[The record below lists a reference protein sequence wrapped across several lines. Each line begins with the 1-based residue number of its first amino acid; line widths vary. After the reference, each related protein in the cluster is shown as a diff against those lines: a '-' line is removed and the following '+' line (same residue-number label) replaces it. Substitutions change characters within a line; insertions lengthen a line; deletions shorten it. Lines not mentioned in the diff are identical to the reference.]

1 MLARVKERVQFVS
14 NGLELAGVL
23 QLPDGLKKGERR
35 AAFLVLHG
43 FGSNKDGGNVVTVSN
58 LLTGLGYATLRFD
71 MRGCGD
77 SQGARGRTI
86 CLEQV
91 EDTRAALDY
100 LSRNENVDTRRIGV
114 IGHSFGAAVAV
125 YAAGVDSRI
134 AACVS
139 AGGWGNG
146 VKKFRKQHESPEAWA
161 KFQGML
167 EEGRRRKARGQTMM
181 VPRYDIVPI
190 RPELR
195 HNLARGILERQGM
208 SEAHAALT
216 ADVLVW
222 ADLRGMGSHG
232 VMRVPRYVDFIRKGD
247 LNVRPSIRRSH
258 DAPGCVLL
266 DADRAAGPIAMMEGM
281 RAACEKAKSAGIGL
295 ALVKSTTHTA
305 ALGYYTQTAARDGF
319 AGIALAASLPLMAY
333 HGARAA
339 GVSTAPLSIAVPGE
353 EEPFPLHMASSMIS
367 MGALAQARRS
377 GQSLPE
383 GVVLTAQGEATVDA
397 KTASIPLPLGGPKGS
412 GLGFMAE
419 CLASLL
425 TANPILAESLEQTPA
440 SKRHRQ
446 NGLVIAIDVA
456 RFVAPEMF
464 RAQVARLTRG
474 LRELP
479 GDEILM
485 PGERGSRRAAQQRD
499 AVSIPDSVYDELKTL

>member
-146 VKKFRKQHESPEAWA
+146 VKKLRKQHESPEAWA

-195 HNLARGILERQGM
+195 HNLAPGSILEFPFDVVESMYAFRANDVVGKIAPRPLLLLHPANDTVTPTEQSVDLFALAGQPTDLHLVAGVDHFM
-208 SEAHAALT
+208 FSEGNT
-216 ADVLVW
+216 LVINL
-222 ADLRGMGSHG
+222 LR
-232 VMRVPRYVDFIRKGD
+232 DW
-247 LNVRPSIRRSH
+247 
-258 DAPGCVLL
+258 
-266 DADRAAGPIAMMEGM
+266 
-281 RAACEKAKSAGIGL
+281 L
-295 ALVKSTTHTA
+295 ALH
-305 ALGYYTQTAARDGF
+305 
-319 AGIALAASLPLMAY
+319 
-333 HGARAA
+333 
-339 GVSTAPLSIAVPGE
+339 
-353 EEPFPLHMASSMIS
+353 FP
-367 MGALAQARRS
+367 
-377 GQSLPE
+377 
-383 GVVLTAQGEATVDA
+383 
-397 KTASIPLPLGGPKGS
+397 
-412 GLGFMAE
+412 
-419 CLASLL
+419 
-425 TANPILAESLEQTPA
+425 
-440 SKRHRQ
+440 
-446 NGLVIAIDVA
+446 
-456 RFVAPEMF
+456 
-464 RAQVARLTRG
+464 
-474 LRELP
+474 
-479 GDEILM
+479 
-485 PGERGSRRAAQQRD
+485 SR
-499 AVSIPDSVYDELKTL
+499 

>member
-14 NGLELAGVL
+14 GGLELAGVL

-100 LSRNENVDTRRIGV
+100 LSRNENVDARRIGV

-139 AGGWGNG
+139 AGGWGDG

-195 HNLARGILERQGM
+195 HNLAPGSILE
-208 SEAHAALT
+208 
-216 ADVLVW
+216 
-222 ADLRGMGSHG
+222 
-232 VMRVPRYVDFIRKGD
+232 F
-247 LNVRPSIRRSH
+247 
-258 DAPGCVLL
+258 
-266 DADRAAGPIAMMEGM
+266 
-281 RAACEKAKSAGIGL
+281 
-295 ALVKSTTHTA
+295 
-305 ALGYYTQTAARDGF
+305 
-319 AGIALAASLPLMAY
+319 
-333 HGARAA
+333 
-339 GVSTAPLSIAVPGE
+339 
-353 EEPFPLHMASSMIS
+353 PFEVVESMY
-367 MGALAQARRS
+367 A
-377 GQSLPE
+377 
-383 GVVLTAQGEATVDA
+383 
-397 KTASIPLPLGGPKGS
+397 
-412 GLGFMAE
+412 F
-419 CLASLL
+419 
-425 TANPILAESLEQTPA
+425 TANEVVGKIAPRPLLLVHPANDTVTPTEQSIDLFLHAGQPTDLHLFAEVDHFLFSDSNPMVQAVVRDWLKRYFPA
-440 SKRHRQ
+440 
-446 NGLVIAIDVA
+446 
-456 RFVAPEMF
+456 
-464 RAQVARLTRG
+464 
-474 LRELP
+474 
-479 GDEILM
+479 
-485 PGERGSRRAAQQRD
+485 
-499 AVSIPDSVYDELKTL
+499 

>member
-1 MLARVKERVQFVS
+1 MQFVS

-71 MRGCGD
+71 MRGCGE

-100 LSRNENVDTRRIGV
+100 LSRNENVDARRIGV

-139 AGGWGNG
+139 AGGWGDG

-167 EEGRRRKARGQTMM
+167 EEGRRRKARGETMM

-195 HNLARGILERQGM
+195 HNLAPGSILEFPFDVVESMYAFRANDVVGKIAPRPLLLLHPANDTVTPTEQSVDLFALAGQPTDLHLVAGVDHFM
-208 SEAHAALT
+208 FSEGNT
-216 ADVLVW
+216 LVINL
-222 ADLRGMGSHG
+222 LR
-232 VMRVPRYVDFIRKGD
+232 DW
-247 LNVRPSIRRSH
+247 
-258 DAPGCVLL
+258 
-266 DADRAAGPIAMMEGM
+266 
-281 RAACEKAKSAGIGL
+281 L
-295 ALVKSTTHTA
+295 ALH
-305 ALGYYTQTAARDGF
+305 
-319 AGIALAASLPLMAY
+319 
-333 HGARAA
+333 
-339 GVSTAPLSIAVPGE
+339 
-353 EEPFPLHMASSMIS
+353 FP
-367 MGALAQARRS
+367 
-377 GQSLPE
+377 
-383 GVVLTAQGEATVDA
+383 
-397 KTASIPLPLGGPKGS
+397 
-412 GLGFMAE
+412 
-419 CLASLL
+419 
-425 TANPILAESLEQTPA
+425 
-440 SKRHRQ
+440 
-446 NGLVIAIDVA
+446 
-456 RFVAPEMF
+456 
-464 RAQVARLTRG
+464 
-474 LRELP
+474 
-479 GDEILM
+479 
-485 PGERGSRRAAQQRD
+485 SR
-499 AVSIPDSVYDELKTL
+499 

>member
-1 MLARVKERVQFVS
+1 MLARVKEPVQFVS

-100 LSRNENVDTRRIGV
+100 LSRNENVDARRIGV

-139 AGGWGNG
+139 AGGWGDG

-167 EEGRRRKARGQTMM
+167 EEGRRRKARGETMM

-195 HNLARGILERQGM
+195 HNLAPGSILEFPFDVVESMYAFRANDVVGKIAPRPLLLLHPANDTVTPTEQSVDLFALAGQPTDLHLVAGVDHFM
-208 SEAHAALT
+208 FSEGNT
-216 ADVLVW
+216 LVINL
-222 ADLRGMGSHG
+222 LR
-232 VMRVPRYVDFIRKGD
+232 DW
-247 LNVRPSIRRSH
+247 
-258 DAPGCVLL
+258 
-266 DADRAAGPIAMMEGM
+266 
-281 RAACEKAKSAGIGL
+281 L
-295 ALVKSTTHTA
+295 ALH
-305 ALGYYTQTAARDGF
+305 
-319 AGIALAASLPLMAY
+319 
-333 HGARAA
+333 
-339 GVSTAPLSIAVPGE
+339 
-353 EEPFPLHMASSMIS
+353 FP
-367 MGALAQARRS
+367 
-377 GQSLPE
+377 
-383 GVVLTAQGEATVDA
+383 
-397 KTASIPLPLGGPKGS
+397 
-412 GLGFMAE
+412 
-419 CLASLL
+419 
-425 TANPILAESLEQTPA
+425 
-440 SKRHRQ
+440 
-446 NGLVIAIDVA
+446 
-456 RFVAPEMF
+456 
-464 RAQVARLTRG
+464 
-474 LRELP
+474 
-479 GDEILM
+479 
-485 PGERGSRRAAQQRD
+485 SR
-499 AVSIPDSVYDELKTL
+499 

>member
-1 MLARVKERVQFVS
+1 VQFVS

-71 MRGCGD
+71 MRGCGE

-100 LSRNENVDTRRIGV
+100 LSRNENVDARRIGV

-139 AGGWGNG
+139 AGGWGDG

-167 EEGRRRKARGQTMM
+167 EEGRRRKARGETMM

-195 HNLARGILERQGM
+195 HNLAPGSILEFPFDVVESMYAFRANDVVRKIAPRPLLLLHPANDTVTPTEQSVDLFALAGQPTDLHLVAGVDHFM
-208 SEAHAALT
+208 FSEGNT
-216 ADVLVW
+216 LVINL
-222 ADLRGMGSHG
+222 LR
-232 VMRVPRYVDFIRKGD
+232 DW
-247 LNVRPSIRRSH
+247 
-258 DAPGCVLL
+258 
-266 DADRAAGPIAMMEGM
+266 
-281 RAACEKAKSAGIGL
+281 L
-295 ALVKSTTHTA
+295 ALH
-305 ALGYYTQTAARDGF
+305 
-319 AGIALAASLPLMAY
+319 
-333 HGARAA
+333 
-339 GVSTAPLSIAVPGE
+339 
-353 EEPFPLHMASSMIS
+353 FP
-367 MGALAQARRS
+367 
-377 GQSLPE
+377 
-383 GVVLTAQGEATVDA
+383 
-397 KTASIPLPLGGPKGS
+397 
-412 GLGFMAE
+412 
-419 CLASLL
+419 
-425 TANPILAESLEQTPA
+425 
-440 SKRHRQ
+440 
-446 NGLVIAIDVA
+446 
-456 RFVAPEMF
+456 
-464 RAQVARLTRG
+464 
-474 LRELP
+474 
-479 GDEILM
+479 
-485 PGERGSRRAAQQRD
+485 SR
-499 AVSIPDSVYDELKTL
+499 

>member
-71 MRGCGD
+71 MRGCGE

-100 LSRNENVDTRRIGV
+100 LSRNENVDARRIGV

-195 HNLARGILERQGM
+195 HNLAPGSILEFPFDVVESMYAFRANDVVGKIAPRPLLLLHPANDTVTPTEQSVDLFALAGQPTDLHLVAGVDHFM
-208 SEAHAALT
+208 FSEGNT
-216 ADVLVW
+216 LVINL
-222 ADLRGMGSHG
+222 LR
-232 VMRVPRYVDFIRKGD
+232 DW
-247 LNVRPSIRRSH
+247 
-258 DAPGCVLL
+258 
-266 DADRAAGPIAMMEGM
+266 
-281 RAACEKAKSAGIGL
+281 L
-295 ALVKSTTHTA
+295 ALH
-305 ALGYYTQTAARDGF
+305 
-319 AGIALAASLPLMAY
+319 
-333 HGARAA
+333 
-339 GVSTAPLSIAVPGE
+339 
-353 EEPFPLHMASSMIS
+353 FP
-367 MGALAQARRS
+367 
-377 GQSLPE
+377 
-383 GVVLTAQGEATVDA
+383 
-397 KTASIPLPLGGPKGS
+397 
-412 GLGFMAE
+412 
-419 CLASLL
+419 
-425 TANPILAESLEQTPA
+425 
-440 SKRHRQ
+440 
-446 NGLVIAIDVA
+446 
-456 RFVAPEMF
+456 
-464 RAQVARLTRG
+464 
-474 LRELP
+474 
-479 GDEILM
+479 
-485 PGERGSRRAAQQRD
+485 SR
-499 AVSIPDSVYDELKTL
+499 